1 MNGLTKC
8 IKCGRNIV
16 EGSTECK
23 FCGAEQFSPPILK
36 SDESENSDDLSF
48 ENLNISDDSYNFDFI
63 PSEDEENVQSDIL
76 KKDIIDYTI
85 GVKRICARVVVT
97 IAVLFLIIGIVLT
110 SIKKNSFGDI
120 PPDNIHTEST
130 NSKPTTLSD
139 SKSEKTT
146 TAATHATTSS
156 ITTVP
161 DTSVN
166 MLTFSTTIKSKTNTT
181 TNSST
186 QKTTAAT
193 PKTTISTDPPQPVE
207 PSETQPPET
216 LPPETQPPE
225 TQSLETQPTEEP
237 VTNNLWEVYKNE
249 VINIINYYYNNEDE
263 LSQWYFF
270 DNNDIIAII
279 GLDSLNE
286 DNVFIFKNLTNGTQY
301 VDYAYFPR
309 DFTVNPID
317 KTLGYYT
324 VINMDDIY
332 VLVDFFSYGD
342 DFTSLYSIDENNE
355 TLKPIL
361 DVAQYLDDGSVYV
374 NGIPSNVDEANNE
387 INKYVDSNNVN
398 IYEEPSMDYDEIINI
413 ISNY

>member
-1 MNGLTKC
+1 
-8 IKCGRNIV
+8 
-16 EGSTECK
+16 
-23 FCGAEQFSPPILK
+23 
-36 SDESENSDDLSF
+36 
-48 ENLNISDDSYNFDFI
+48 
-63 PSEDEENVQSDIL
+63 
-76 KKDIIDYTI
+76 
-85 GVKRICARVVVT
+85 
-97 IAVLFLIIGIVLT
+97 
-110 SIKKNSFGDI
+110 
-120 PPDNIHTEST
+120 
-130 NSKPTTLSD
+130 
-139 SKSEKTT
+139 
-146 TAATHATTSS
+146 
-156 ITTVP
+156 
-161 DTSVN
+161 